1 MNAFLLIIP
10 LVFLLVVTRLTIP
23 HYVPAPRQHLNVSE
37 MSPFEYR
44 QRVRAQKYKE
54 AMKVESVTAGDS
66 E

>member
-10 LVFLLVVTRLTIP
+10 LAFLLVVTRLTIP
-23 HYVPAPRQHLNVSE
+23 PYVPAPRQQVNVSK
-37 MSPFEYR
+37 MSPFEYQQKLR
-44 QRVRAQKYKE
+44 EQKYKE